1 MLHVTHNK
9 QWNFLSISI
18 PQLTCLPPINCYLLL
33 WNGKNFHPPK
43 PYPNKSYTYI
53 FQSSIKTSIQDP
65 ALNGIHN
72 TPTLHYF
79 KITFIEKYY
88 TDDNHLILWKYSS
101 SLPVI
106 TLISGTLSG
115 ERSTVRAFRS
125 NASRSI
131 LFLVADPHN
140 RYKPKTQIRAVFN
153 KSCCVYKNMWCDQ
166 IISGLGAR

>member
-18 PQLTCLPPINCYLLL
+18 THLTCLPPIICYLLL
-33 WNGKNFHPPK
+33 WNVKNFQPPK
-43 PYPNKSYTYI
+43 PYPNKSYI
-53 FQSSIKTSIQDP
+53 FQSSIKTTIQDP
-65 ALNGIHN
+65 TLNGTHN

-79 KITFIEKYY
+79 KITFIEKYN
-88 TDDNHLILWKYSS
+88 TDDYLSILWKYSS

-140 RYKPKTQIRAVFN
+140 RYKPTTQIRAVFN
-153 KSCCVYKNMWCDQ
+153 KSCYVYKNMWCDK
-166 IISGLGAR
+166 IIPGLGAR